1 MIFITG
7 DVHGR
12 PDRFSSSNFRKGNR
26 LGKDDYMIVC
36 GDFGCIWTGD
46 PYEQYRLDRLEELP
60 FTLLFITGNHENYD
74 IIESYPVSEWHGG
87 KVQFIRPHVIHLM
100 RGQVF
105 DIEGKTFFT
114 MGGAECH
121 DLWNGVLDP
130 ADPNFIAKSIALQLN
145 GEFFRVK
152 GESWWPQEIPTEED
166 YEEGRKNLRAHGMKV
181 DYVLS
186 HCAPTKLQEELVPV
200 LHHGEYP
207 RNSLTD
213 FLQEVSEKTE
223 FRKWYFGHYHVNKT
237 MGRYNVLYERIERI
251 S

>member
-1 MIFITG
+1 MIYITG

-12 PDRFSSSNFRKGNR
+12 PDRFSSSNFRKGNT
-26 LGKDDYMIVC
+26 LGKDDYLIVC

-46 PYEQYRLDRLEELP
+46 PYEQDRLDWLEALP
-60 FTLLFITGNHENYD
+60 FTILFITGNHENYD
-74 IIESYPVSEWHGG
+74 LLESYPVSEWHGG
-87 KVQFIRPHVIHLM
+87 RVQFIRPHVIHLM

-130 ADPNFIAKSIALQLN
+130 EEPNFIAKSIALQMR

-152 GESWWPQEIPTEED
+152 GESWWPQEIPSEAD
-166 YEEGRKNLRAHGMKV
+166 YEEGWKNLRSHGMKV
-181 DYVLS
+181 DFVLS
-186 HCAPTKLQEELVPV
+186 HCAPQKLQEKLVPI
-200 LHHGEYP
+200 LHHGNYP

-213 FLQEVSEKTE
+213 FLQEVSEKVE
-223 FRKWYFGHYHVNKT
+223 FGNWYFGHYHANKT
-237 MGRYNVLYERIERI
+237 MGKYSLLYESIERI